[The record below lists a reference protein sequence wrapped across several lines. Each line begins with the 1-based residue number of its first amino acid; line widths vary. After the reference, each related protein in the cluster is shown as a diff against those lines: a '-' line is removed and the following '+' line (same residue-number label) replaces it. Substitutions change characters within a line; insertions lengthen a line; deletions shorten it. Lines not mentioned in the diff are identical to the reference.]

1 MAPLEK
7 VTTAVRGLL
16 ALGAGVISLVG
27 CAVGPNFHRPAAP
40 ATQSYTPQPL
50 PADAPSAQV
59 AGVDEQHFAQG
70 RDIPADWWQLFHN
83 PQLNALI
90 EAALKANPDLKA
102 AQAALRVA
110 LENVRAQQGAY
121 YPQVQASLAAN
132 RQLNAVGT
140 LSPTLSSGAPI
151 FNLYTPQVGVSYVF
165 DIFGVNRRQVES
177 LAAQAQAQRFE
188 LEATYLTLTS
198 NLAEA
203 AIQEAALRAQIAATE
218 QVVGLEREQ
227 LDVMRKSL
235 SLGAIAEADVVAQE
249 AALAQAETSLPQLV
263 KQLEQQRVLLSVL
276 SGHLPSDPLPQKFE
290 LAELELPADV
300 PVSLPA
306 KLVEQRP
313 DIRAAEQQLHAAS
326 AQVGVAVGNMLPQIN
341 LAATAGSAAAGLGG
355 LFSSGSNYWS
365 GGATL
370 TQTLFAG
377 GSLWHRKRAADAAL
391 DEAGAQ
397 YRSVVLAGFQN
408 VADSLLA
415 IQHDANVLEAQLR
428 AEHSAAASLAI
439 ARNQVNLGATSYLAV
454 LNAEQT
460 YQQAVIGL
468 AQARAARYADTV
480 ALFQAMGG
488 GWWNR

>member
-1 MAPLEK
+1 MTTSVK
-7 VTTAVRGLL
+7 VTMAVRALL
-16 ALGAGVISLVG
+16 TLGAGAISLMG

-40 ATQSYTPQPL
+40 ATQTYTPEPL
-50 PADAPSAQV
+50 PADAPPAQV
-59 AGVDEQHFAQG
+59 AGVDAQHFAQG

-90 EAALKANPDLKA
+90 EAALQANPDLKA

-110 LENVRAQQGAY
+110 QENVHAQQGAY
-121 YPQVQASLAAN
+121 YPQVQASFAAN

-188 LEATYLTLTS
+188 LEAIYLTLTS

-263 KQLEQQRVLLSVL
+263 KQLEQQRVLLNVL

-290 LAELELPADV
+290 LTELELPAAV

-326 AQVGVAVGNMLPQIN
+326 AQVGVAIGNMLPQIN

-355 LFSSGSNYWS
+355 LFASGNNYWS

-415 IQHDANVLEAQLR
+415 VQHDANVFEAQLR
-428 AEHSAAASLAI
+428 AERSATASLAI

-480 ALFQAMGG
+480 ALFQALGG